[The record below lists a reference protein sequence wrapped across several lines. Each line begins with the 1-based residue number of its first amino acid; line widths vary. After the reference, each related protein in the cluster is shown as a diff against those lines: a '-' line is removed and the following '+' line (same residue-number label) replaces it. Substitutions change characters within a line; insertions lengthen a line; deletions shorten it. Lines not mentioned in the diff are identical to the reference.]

1 MNGLVVSGVF
11 ENMIFD
17 NSKSTKDLALYSQ
30 EIINVIC
37 CVCVLPLLKCVY
49 NTITLFL
56 LFKNISNLLEHLKG
70 VKFQKTNRNSNII
83 SEELLAGLVLCPIP
97 HIPNRKKILNMHHR
111 TPMMDTVPSCN
122 ELNLPNSN
130 LLYYSHFSYHFSKF
144 PLTSQIQIK
153 ETRAAFEFI

>member
-1 MNGLVVSGVF
+1 M
-11 ENMIFD
+11 
-17 NSKSTKDLALYSQ
+17 LYA
-30 EIINVIC
+30 
-37 CVCVLPLLKCVY
+37 VCVLPLLKCVY
-49 NTITLFL
+49 NIITLFL

-70 VKFQKTNRNSNII
+70 VKFQKTNKSSNII
-83 SEELLAGLVLCPIP
+83 SEELLAGLVLCLIL

-111 TPMMDTVPSCN
+111 TPMMDTVPSPCN

-144 PLTSQIQIK
+144 PLASQIQIK

>member
-1 MNGLVVSGVF
+1 M
-11 ENMIFD
+11 
-17 NSKSTKDLALYSQ
+17 LYA
-30 EIINVIC
+30 
-37 CVCVLPLLKCVY
+37 VCVLPLLKCVY

-70 VKFQKTNRNSNII
+70 VKFQKTNKSSNII
-83 SEELLAGLVLCPIP
+83 SEELLAGLVLCLIL

-111 TPMMDTVPSCN
+111 TPMMDTVPSPCN

-130 LLYYSHFSYHFSKF
+130 LLYYSYFSYHFSKF
-144 PLTSQIQIK
+144 PLASQIQIK

>member
-1 MNGLVVSGVF
+1 M
-11 ENMIFD
+11 
-17 NSKSTKDLALYSQ
+17 LYA
-30 EIINVIC
+30 
-37 CVCVLPLLKCVY
+37 VCVLPLLKCVY